1 MMVAQEEEELTVTPS
16 SEHNDITIKLS
27 EVQQKLI
34 WRLREQ
40 ITN

>member
-1 MMVAQEEEELTVTPS
+1 MVAQEEEELTVTPS

-34 WRLREQ
+34 
-40 ITN
+40 